1 MTEIVAT
8 KSIEQLAKEQMER
21 LPATPVQLGFWPD
34 DSRGVP
40 NAFLRSAF
48 FSARKPTARR
58 EFLEQVKLESKL
70 APALAPYTVRYTGPE
85 LFQPDLD
92 VWLQIVQLCRLRPLG
107 TSTDFQ
113 VRTFL
118 KALGSSTGKTDRDR
132 LELMFARLRATA
144 FTVSWVDPTTKK
156 HRKYISGLVDHLGFD
171 EATGR
176 WRVVL
181 DPRIAELF
189 APSQHTWLQVSARRA
204 LGKGYLAKWLHGY
217 FSSHAKPHPIRV
229 AALMELSGSAT
240 AELKRFRQSL
250 KLALAAVARVET
262 AEGRRFEWCIDD
274 EDLVHVRRS

>member
-1 MTEIVAT
+1 MIAT
-8 KSIEQLAKEQMER
+8 PFEELAKVQMER
-21 LPATPVQLGFWPD
+21 LPAAQAQLAFWSD
-34 DSRGVP
+34 ERRGAP

-58 EFLEQVKLESKL
+58 EFMEQVKLEPSKL

-118 KALGSSTGKTDRDR
+118 KALGSSTGKTDRSR
-132 LELMFARLRATA
+132 LELMFARLRATS
-144 FTVSWVDPTTKK
+144 FTVSWVDPMTKK

-189 APSQHTWLQVSARRA
+189 APNQHTWLQASARRA
-204 LGKGYLAKWLHGY
+204 LGKSYLAKWLHGY

-229 AALMELSGSAT
+229 AALLELSGSENR
-240 AELKRFRQSL
+240 ELRDFRRRL
-250 KLALAAVARVET
+250 KAALGEVARVET
-262 AEGRRFEWCIDD
+262 AEGRCFDWRIDN
-274 EDLVHVRRS
+274 EDLVHVHRS